1 MYHRC
6 LNDRTSQYTSPF
18 TVSHCPA
25 RDISVPLSEI
35 YCTYHVTDSTRTAAP
50 GLLSLLVRPTGTV
63 FRTLSAIRTPPK
75 LLSGACL
82 RHFRSHGTSAQRIGE
97 GGLLVMMSVFHRRTL
112 SAPRP
117 INGWQVTTLCM
128 VNCPLWVSQLGQLS
142 LPSLLDRQLSSNP
155 CILHGLR
162 RKRQLKRQTKP
173 IYGYGCKATGQSPWP
188 RAWAAADCLHNSA
201 AQAAYAAIQM

>member
-18 TVSHCPA
+18 TVPHCPA

-97 GGLLVMMSVFHRRTL
+97 GVCWLGCRYFTGGLYLPAPDQWLTGDHFVHGKL
-112 SAPRP
+112 SAMSQPTRP
-117 INGWQVTTLCM
+117 AQPSI
-128 VNCPLWVSQLGQLS
+128 PLGS
-142 LPSLLDRQLSSNP
+142 
-155 CILHGLR
+155 
-162 RKRQLKRQTKP
+162 
-173 IYGYGCKATGQSPWP
+173 ATE
-188 RAWAAADCLHNSA
+188 
-201 AQAAYAAIQM
+201 